1 MKYSYKKSACI
12 GQFISVFYI
21 GFEFKN
27 NNTEKKQRN
36 SLEPK
41 RLPYRLVLRRVS
53 RARRLRRADILLYLT
68 ACRRASRPTRTI

>member
-27 NNTEKKQRN
+27 NNTEKNSVIRWSRN
-36 SLEPK
+36 GSPTDSSCVG
-41 RLPYRLVLRRVS
+41 LVGH
-53 RARRLRRADILLYLT
+53 D
-68 ACRRASRPTRTI
+68 ACDVPIFCCI